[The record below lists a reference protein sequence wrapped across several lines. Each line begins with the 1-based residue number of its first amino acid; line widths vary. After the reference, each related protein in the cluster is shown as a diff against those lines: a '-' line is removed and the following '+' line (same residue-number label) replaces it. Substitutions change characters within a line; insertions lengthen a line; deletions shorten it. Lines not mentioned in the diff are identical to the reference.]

1 MDGASPAHVSD
12 GSSDQFFLPPGQR
25 NFRLIDAERI
35 ASDRLKD
42 APEGSLKEALA
53 TTIVEETAPGGASLT
68 ERLADVAAADDFAA
82 LRPFQAGPDAMFGW
96 MDAVP
101 PAHTVPFFEAPEEI
115 PQAAAPIVEPMPE
128 PAAPVAAR
136 AEPLPVVLTAPLAEP
151 MVALEPAAQAEAE
164 TDDQQLALNLL
175 APEHAP
181 ATADAP
187 VAMPAVMAE
196 PPVEM
201 AAEDL
206 LAMEQAFS
214 EMATAIEERARNE
227 LGAAP
232 HDAKLEPIVTAFAAS
247 ARLAADATAASQ
259 ALHHLKRLLADQLVE
274 PAPFSEAA
282 SAEGAEYAATTALP
296 VPEEMAPVQATIA
309 METPAPVAPPR
320 EEPVRVELAP
330 PPVPRAVVPP
340 SIPSVAAVPR
350 ATSLPLEPPHE
361 ELPQIVSKARV
372 LAREPVRE
380 PVRAMPQPPPVMPAQ
395 RAPSPPILRTVEAA
409 PETVKTGRKASRN
422 LPVPVPAPAF
432 AYERTPFDLRGF
444 CTGFVLSGAI
454 GLLLYFVMTAS

>member
-53 TTIVEETAPGGASLT
+53 TTIVEDTAPESASLT
-68 ERLADVAAADDFAA
+68 ERLADVGAADDFAA

-101 PAHTVPFFEAPEEI
+101 PAHTVPFFEAPEEV
-115 PQAAAPIVEPMPE
+115 PPAAAPVAEPAPDL
-128 PAAPVAAR
+128 AAPVAASVD
-136 AEPLPVVLTAPLAEP
+136 PAPS
-151 MVALEPAAQAEAE
+151 LEPIVAAAPAGVSEPE
-164 TDDQQLALNLL
+164 TDAQQLALNLL

-181 ATADAP
+181 AIADVPA
-187 VAMPAVMAE
+187 AMPAVVDA
-196 PPVEM
+196 PIVDAAPADA
-201 AAEDL
+201 AAEEL
-206 LAMEQAFS
+206 LAMEQAFTD
-214 EMATAIEERARNE
+214 MATAIEERARNE

-232 HDAKLEPIVTAFAAS
+232 RDAKLEPIVTAFAAS

-274 PAPFSEAA
+274 PADFSEAV
-282 SAEGAEYAATTALP
+282 SADGAEYAAVAAAP
-296 VPEEMAPVQATIA
+296 MPDEMAPVQPVVA
-309 METPAPVAPPR
+309 ETPAPVVPAR
-320 EEPVRVELAP
+320 EAPVRQDLTP
-330 PPVPRAVVPP
+330 PPVPRGVVPP
-340 SIPSVAAVPR
+340 AIPSVAAVPR
-350 ATSLPLEPPHE
+350 VTSLPLEPPHE

-372 LAREPVRE
+372 LAREPVR
-380 PVRAMPQPPPVMPAQ
+380 AMPQPPAMPAA
-395 RAPSPPILRTVEAA
+395 RAPSPPILRKADSVSA
-409 PETVKTGRKASRN
+409 PRAETVNTGRKGVGN